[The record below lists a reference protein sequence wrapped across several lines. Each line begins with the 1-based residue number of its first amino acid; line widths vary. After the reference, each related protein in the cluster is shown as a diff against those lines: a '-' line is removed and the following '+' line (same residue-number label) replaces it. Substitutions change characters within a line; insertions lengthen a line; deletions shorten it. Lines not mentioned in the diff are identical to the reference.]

1 MPDEKQVTLARMR
14 AGQSGM
20 VLRIEG
26 GHGLVNR
33 LNALGII
40 PGKRITKI
48 SSMLMRG
55 PVTIQVNRTQVAV
68 GLGMANRILVQL
80 DNRATE

>member
-1 MPDEKQVTLARMR
+1 MDGQEQVTLVRMQP
-14 AGQSGM
+14 GQRGM
-20 VLRIEG
+20 VVQIQG

-33 LNALGII
+33 LGALGII

-55 PVTIQVNRTQVAV
+55 PVTIEVDRVQVAI
-68 GLGMANRILVQL
+68 GFGMANKIMVKMG
-80 DNRATE
+80 